1 MKKAYIVGISPMVR
15 VITPAD
21 ATKEQIID
29 LAIEE
34 MRKNPN
40 EYIHAMH
47 CDEVREDKECP
58 YDSEKDD
65 APEQGASK
73 VDGLVEAY
81 LDLTCAEKDEF
92 LQRTDQP

>member
-47 CDEVREDKECP
+47 CDEVREDKENP
-58 YDSEKDD
+58 YN
-65 APEQGASK
+65 PETDETAGQGASK
-73 VDGLVEAY
+73 MDAILEAY
-81 LDLTCAEKDEF
+81 
-92 LQRTDQP
+92 RRI

>member
-40 EYIHAMH
+40 EYIHPMH
-47 CDEVREDKECP
+47 CDEVREDAECP
-58 YDSEKDD
+58 YS
-65 APEQGASK
+65 PETDETAGQGASK
-73 VDGLVEAY
+73 ADVILEAY
-81 LDLTCAEKDEF
+81 H
-92 LQRTDQP
+92 RI